1 MAEELKTTAISK
13 LPEAISVAEG
23 DCILVVQNRKAKKA
37 RPSLFRGPKGD
48 IGPTGATG
56 ANPVLKFTSRGIE
69 VKLSNQADSAY
80 TLLVPIASITG
91 PRGLQGLTGAT
102 GANIV
107 PRAGETG
114 IEYKLSTEPDS
125 AYRLLVPYSQITG
138 PQGEPGKDFQILG
151 YFDTLDLLK
160 AGITT
165 PNPGD
170 AYGVGTAAP
179 YPIYIWD
186 AINQLWR
193 DNGAIQGPAGRSG
206 KSARVNTTSGYWE
219 EFDDDTQA
227 WKQTEAVAVYPV
239 ATAERDGLMSK
250 DDKAKLDQMKGGDVE
265 VSKANVEKVL
275 TGNIISHTHETERIV
290 TGMPTDVWDGVTV
303 STALAGSGT
312 VDDPY
317 LIQSCADYIH
327 FYRNPSLYSHDI
339 GMESGPTPEQAANL
353 KQMKFTSHLDFN
365 NHHLDFGSTVLN
377 PNQESGPQS
386 IAKAL
391 VLINIDG
398 QGCNLSNI
406 NFLNTWAVIPFS
418 LYCAIKNIHVTNGIF
433 TIPLSFIHEK
443 ELFITSNQILL
454 SPWGIV
460 LGYSEVEDISFVA
473 EIKFTGDI
481 ATSIMFVPGAIVITG
496 SAGEIPGISVGE
508 KPYFYSNVTYTCDDI
523 LTNLVTIQHASAYIN
538 KGDTSIIVTGYD
550 CTKAYKDPP
559 FEPTQGLAVAMFIAG
574 ASDGP
579 YTMYINSDNALPW
592 DGNDSFHISKT
603 TAEMKSPE
611 FLALLNGDTET
622 FVADTENINDGYPIF
637 KPNQTVQ
644 TYDGYVKESVFEA
657 FKTSVPTIPTNT
669 TMSDGYYVNK
679 IAGNIFETQKSL
691 SEAITELGISA
702 TDKSINIVNL
712 DIDVSGIISG
722 LTADLQ
728 TAFFGK
734 TYTAPTNDNIVQ
746 LLGGNEGIRSLVK
759 KLMPK
764 NNPIITVPMMLYFCP
779 SQLVSV
785 AAGCIVDGTT
795 IESIDQLDGLLI
807 SITAQFVAC
816 VDKTELYTFNI
827 SINKFNTAEQTAS
840 YSWSSQTIGG
850 DVKSDDIGQVKFLTQ
865 SEYDS
870 LYSKDYKTLYLIK
883 NE

>member
-48 IGPTGATG
+48 IGQTGATG

-275 TGNIISHTHETERIV
+275 TGNIISHTHDTERIV
-290 TGMPTDVWDGVTV
+290 TGMPTDVWDGVTI

-327 FYRNPSLYSHDI
+327 FYQNPNLYGDVL
-339 GMESGPTPEQAANL
+339 EAEPTEEQLANL
-353 KQMKFTSHLDFN
+353 KQLKFTSHLDFN
-365 NHHLDFGSTVLN
+365 NITIDFGDTVPSLKDDTQPSN
-377 PNQESGPQS
+377 ILSLYS
-386 IAKAL
+386 
-391 VLINIDG
+391 IDG
-398 QGCNLSNI
+398 QGSCLSNI
-406 NFLNTWAVIPFS
+406 NILNSWAVIPAS
-418 LYCAIKNIHVTNGIF
+418 TYCVIKNIHVRSGIL
-433 TIPLSFIHEK
+433 TIPLSVINDK
-443 ELFITSNQILL
+443 GYTSDETQNLL
-454 SPWGIV
+454 TPFG
-460 LGYSEVEDISFVA
+460 LMLAGCTVENVSFVA
-473 EIKFTGDI
+473 EIKLTGDI
-481 ATSIMFVPGAIVITG
+481 ATVIYFVSSTIIFLEPTIFPNETI
-496 SAGEIPGISVGE
+496 GES
-508 KPYFYSNVTYTCDDI
+508 PYFYSNVTYTVDEGISSLIKIAHIPAYVALKDI
-523 LTNLVTIQHASAYIN
+523 LL
-538 KGDTSIIVTGYD
+538 TGYD
-550 CTKAYKDPP
+550 CTETYKDVSI
-559 FEPTQGLAVAMFIAG
+559 EPTQGLATAMLIG
-574 ASDGP
+574 DASVGP
-579 YTMYINSDNALPW
+579 YTIYINSDKALPV
-592 DGNDSFHISKT
+592 DYENPFHITKT

-622 FVADTENINDGYPIF
+622 FVADTENINAGYPIF
-637 KPNQTVQ
+637 KPRGLVE
-644 TYDGYVKESVFEA
+644 TYDGYVKESAFEA

-669 TMSDGYYVNK
+669 TISDGYYVNK
-679 IAGNIFETQKSL
+679 IAGNIFKTQKSL

-764 NNPIITVPMMLYFCP
+764 NNPIITVPMMLYFYP
-779 SQLVSV
+779 SKLVSV
-785 AAGCIVDGTT
+785 IAACLVNGTT
-795 IESIDQLDGLLI
+795 VESIDQLDGLPI
-807 SITAQFVAC
+807 NIGVQFVAC
-816 VDKTELYTFNI
+816 IDKTELYSLAI
-827 SINKFNTAEQTAS
+827 SIEKFNTAEQTAS
-840 YSWSSQTIGG
+840 YSWSSQIIGG
-850 DVKSDDIGQVKFLTQ
+850 NIKSDDIDQVKFLTQ

-870 LYSKDYKTLYLIK
+870 LDIKSYNTLYLIK
-883 NE
+883 YE

>member
-48 IGPTGATG
+48 MGLTGATG
-56 ANPVLKFTSRGIE
+56 ANPVLKYTSLGIE
-69 VKLSNQADSAY
+69 VKLSNQSDSAY

-91 PRGLQGLTGAT
+91 PRGVQGLTGAT

-151 YFDTLDLLK
+151 YFDTLELLK

-186 AINQLWR
+186 SINNLWR

-206 KSARVNTTSGYWE
+206 KSARVNTTTGYWE
-219 EFDDDTQA
+219 QFDDDTQT
-227 WKQTEAVAVYPV
+227 WKQTEAIATYPV
-239 ATAERDGLMSK
+239 ATAEHDGLMSK

-275 TGNIISHTHETERIV
+275 TGNILTHTHDTERIV
-290 TGMPTDVWDGVTV
+290 TGMPTDVWDGVTI

-327 FYRNPSLYSHDI
+327 FYRNPSLYSYPA
-339 GMESGPTPEQAANL
+339 GEPTPEMMANP
-353 KQMKFTSHLDFN
+353 KQIKFTTNLDFN
-365 NHHLDFGSTVLN
+365 NVPIDLSTTV
-377 PNQESGPQS
+377 PNMGTEEPNEF
-386 IAKAL
+386 L
-391 VLINIDG
+391 VVCIIDG
-398 QGCNLSNI
+398 QGCNISNI
-406 NFLNTWAVIPFS
+406 NFMGTWAVIP
-418 LYCAIKNIHVTNGIF
+418 LAVYCAIKNLHVIKGLF
-433 TIPLSFIHEK
+433 TVSLSDIVDKGYSSRDFSHDRQPL
-443 ELFITSNQILL
+443 T
-454 SPWGIV
+454 PWGIIFV
-460 LGYSEVEDISFVA
+460 ALEVENVSFTA
-473 EIKFTGDI
+473 EVKFTGDI
-481 ATSIMFVPGAIVITG
+481 EVEILFISGAFVVEDIGM
-496 SAGEIPGISVGE
+496 IPGFLGQNS
-508 KPYFYSNVTYTCDDI
+508 YSHSNVIFSVD
-523 LTNLVTIQHASAYIN
+523 TNMTKLVTLYYVPSAAIYAE
-538 KGDTSIIVTGYD
+538 SIPFPIVHFDRTE
-550 CTKAYKDPP
+550 AYKEGDQK
-559 FEPTQGLAVAMFIAG
+559 PTVGINVTLYPLFNG
-574 ASDGP
+574 GNS
-579 YTMYINSDNALPW
+579 YTLYVNTDNATPFY
-592 DGNDSFHISKT
+592 DYGHDDTPSFHIGKT

-622 FVADTENINDGYPIF
+622 FVVDTENVNDGYPIF
-637 KPNQTVQ
+637 KPRGLVE
-644 TYDGYVKESVFEA
+644 TYDGYVKESAFEA
-657 FKTSVPTIPTNT
+657 FKTSVPSIPTNT

-679 IAGNIFETQKSL
+679 IAGNIFKTQKSL
-691 SEAITELGISA
+691 SEAITELGISP
-702 TDKSINIVNL
+702 TDKSTNIINL
-712 DIDVSGIISG
+712 DIDVSGLISSMD
-722 LTADLQ
+722 ADLQ

-734 TYTAPTNDNIVQ
+734 IYTAPTNDNIVQ
-746 LLGGNEGIRSLVK
+746 LLGGNERIRSLVK

-764 NNPIITVPMMLYFCP
+764 NNPIITVPMVLYFYP
-779 SQLVSV
+779 SKLVSV
-785 AAGCIVDGTT
+785 IAACSVNGTT
-795 IESIDQLDGLLI
+795 VESIDQLDGLPI
-807 SITAQFVAC
+807 NIGVQFVAC
-816 VDKTELYTFNI
+816 IDKTELYSLTI
-827 SINKFNTAEQTAS
+827 SIEKFNTAEQTAS
-840 YSWSSQTIGG
+840 YSWSSQIIGG
-850 DVKSDDIGQVKFLTQ
+850 NVKSDDIDQVKFLTQ

-870 LYSKDYKTLYLIK
+870 LDIKSYNTLYLIK
-883 NE
+883 YE